1 MTSPLVLNATDT
13 LPDDGF
19 TGTLVGRAWLPPTG
33 TALGG
38 PAVVVL
44 RADGVFDISDVAP
57 TMSSLLEH
65 DDPVTT
71 VRRAAGRWIGSLETM
86 LAHAPANAD
95 DTHPHLLAPCDLQV
109 IKAAGVTFAGSLI
122 ERVIEEQT
130 KGDPA
135 GAAQIRATIQALVGD
150 SLASIRPDSAEARE
164 LKSLLIAQGMWSQYL
179 EVGIGPDA
187 EVFTK
192 APVLSALGTGTDI
205 GLHPGS
211 EWNNP
216 EPEVV
221 LAINSRGQ
229 VLGATLG
236 NDVNLRD
243 FEGRSALLLGKA
255 KDNNGSTAIG
265 PFLRLF
271 DESFSMD
278 HVRQAELGL
287 RVEGKDGFVMVGT
300 SSMNQITRD
309 PLDLV
314 AQTIGAIHQYPDGA
328 VLFLGTLFAPV
339 EDRDAPGAGFTH
351 KEGDI
356 VRISTPALGT
366 LVNRVGRSDRIAP
379 WRFGVRAL
387 ITNLAQRGLLGKP
400 L

>member
-1 MTSPLVLNATDT
+1 
-13 LPDDGF
+13 
-19 TGTLVGRAWLPPTG
+19 
-33 TALGG
+33 
-38 PAVVVL
+38 
-44 RADGVFDISDVAP
+44 
-57 TMSSLLEH
+57 
-65 DDPVTT
+65 
-71 VRRAAGRWIGSLETM
+71 
-86 LAHAPANAD
+86 
-95 DTHPHLLAPCDLQV
+95 
-109 IKAAGVTFAGSLI
+109 
-122 ERVIEEQT
+122 
-130 KGDPA
+130 
-135 GAAQIRATIQALVGD
+135 
-150 SLASIRPDSAEARE
+150 
-164 LKSLLIAQGMWSQYL
+164 
-179 EVGIGPDA
+179 
-187 EVFTK
+187 
-192 APVLSALGTGTDI
+192 
-205 GLHPGS
+205 
-211 EWNNP
+211 
-216 EPEVV
+216 
-221 LAINSRGQ
+221 
-229 VLGATLG
+229 
-236 NDVNLRD
+236 
-243 FEGRSALLLGKA
+243 
-255 KDNNGSTAIG
+255 
-265 PFLRLF
+265 
-271 DESFSMD
+271 MD